1 MTENDPPARAAET
14 GPSAE
19 TGVVCAKCAQLNPN
33 GRKICESCGA
43 HLFVT
48 CQHCG
53 HRNQRIAPQ
62 CSHCGTRLHR
72 SFWRRW
78 RKKLFTDRGRL
89 KPIHL
94 LMMLFVALAAYVII
108 VKLAN
113 GS

>member
-1 MTENDPPARAAET
+1 MMQNDPQARPADT
-14 GPSAE
+14 GSSAE

-48 CQHCG
+48 CQTCG
-53 HRNQRIAPQ
+53 HRNQRVAPQ

-72 SFWRRW
+72 SVWRRW
-78 RKKLFTDRGRL
+78 RKKLLTERGLL
-89 KPIHL
+89 KPLQL
-94 LMMLFVALAAYVII
+94 LLILLVALAAYLII